1 MVSYFGKIDYNYHDR
16 YLVAFTLRRDGSSR
30 LGNNKWG
37 NFPAASVGWRISNE
51 PFFDVEAINNLKLR
65 VGWGQM
71 VTQMFLLTQRS
82 IPIRVVHLPRIIRLM
97 EVKAL
102 WI

>member
-1 MVSYFGKIDYNYHDR
+1 MSILQLQETVFRQTILTSVFRCGRCRNQKNSGAATEYSMVSYFGKLDYNYHDR

-51 PFFDVEAINNLKLR
+51 PFF
-65 VGWGQM
+65 
-71 VTQMFLLTQRS
+71 
-82 IPIRVVHLPRIIRLM
+82 
-97 EVKAL
+97 
-102 WI
+102 

>member
-51 PFFDVEAINNLKLR
+51 PFLMLR
-65 VGWGQM
+65 ELV
-71 VTQMFLLTQRS
+71 
-82 IPIRVVHLPRIIRLM
+82 I
-97 EVKAL
+97 
-102 WI
+102 

>member
-1 MVSYFGKIDYNYHDR
+1 MVSYFGKLDYNYHDR

-51 PFFDVEAINNLKLR
+51 PFFDC
-65 VGWGQM
+65 
-71 VTQMFLLTQRS
+71 
-82 IPIRVVHLPRIIRLM
+82 
-97 EVKAL
+97 
-102 WI
+102 